1 MNRNIVTLL
10 SVLFFSLQS
19 FSNTSCKNATLPQIQ
34 LVKTSLQVT
43 VRNNLGNL
51 EEGAEVKLYKTNE
64 DYQAGANMIAK
75 EMTDEKGRAKFDELD
90 PTVYYLDVR
99 KGDMNNFGA
108 GIKTDSLAAKR
119 MNKVTIIIE
128 E

>member
-10 SVLFFSLQS
+10 TVLFFSLQS
-19 FSNTSCKNATLPQIQ
+19 FSNTSCKNSSLPKLQ

-51 EEGAEVKLYKTNE
+51 EEGAEVKLYKTDE
-64 DYQAGANMIAK
+64 DYRNDTNMVAK
-75 EMTDEKGRAKFDELD
+75 GTTDEKGRAKFTELES
-90 PTVYYLDVR
+90 TVYFLDVR

-108 GIKTDSLAAKR
+108 GIQTDTLAEKR

-128 E
+128 

>member
-19 FSNTSCKNATLPQIQ
+19 FSNTSCKNASLPQIQ

-51 EEGAEVKLYKTNE
+51 EEGAEVRLYKTNK
-64 DYQAGANMIAK
+64 DYQDDTNMVAK
-75 EMTDEKGRAKFDELD
+75 ETTDEKGRAKFDELE
-90 PTVYYLDVR
+90 PTVYFLDVQ

-108 GIKTDSLAAKR
+108 GIQTDSLAEKR

-128 E
+128 

>member
-10 SVLFFSLQS
+10 TVLFFSLQS
-19 FSNTSCKNATLPQIQ
+19 FSNTSCKNSALPKLQ

-51 EEGAEVKLYKTNE
+51 EEGAEVKLYKTDA
-64 DYQAGANMIAK
+64 DYQNDTNMVAK
-75 EMTDEKGRAKFDELD
+75 MTTDEKGRAKFTELESII
-90 PTVYYLDVR
+90 YFLDVR

-108 GIKTDSLAAKR
+108 GIQTDTLAEKR

-128 E
+128 

>member
-19 FSNTSCKNATLPQIQ
+19 FSNTSCKNASLPQIQ

-51 EEGAEVKLYKTNE
+51 EEGAEVRLYKTNK
-64 DYQAGANMIAK
+64 DYQDDTNMVAK
-75 EMTDEKGRAKFDELD
+75 ETTDEKGRAKFDELE
-90 PTVYYLDVR
+90 PTVYFLDVQ
-99 KGDMNNFGA
+99 KGDLNNFGA
-108 GIKTDSLAAKR
+108 GIQTDSLAEKR

-128 E
+128 